1 MTDDSDKQSFV
12 DKMKDALFE
21 KHKEREDG
29 MVEAEVTDEVYD
41 MIMENVPQDEPLTPV
56 QFNTL
61 LIEVSIEIANYLLGE
76 IEDLPPKL
84 ASSFS
89 FDFVS
94 QLLMA
99 AASVSVNDSK
109 FDPMFG

>member
-1 MTDDSDKQSFV
+1 MTDDSDERSFV
-12 DKMKDALFE
+12 EKMKDILFD

-41 MIMENVPQDEPLTPV
+41 MIMEKVPQDEPLTPF

-61 LIEVSIEIANYLLGE
+61 LIEVSIEIANYLLDKV
-76 IEDLPPKL
+76 EDLPPKL

-99 AASVSVNDSK
+99 AASVSVNDGK
-109 FDPMFG
+109 YDPMFG